1 MYSIKRP
8 YRYRSIHLFYN
19 CQQITLEM
27 FANNPGFVVLKFSE
41 QFFCFRECCS
51 RVRLFVHVSIL
62 LTGCHCRDIFLFYF
76 FNLLGHVGSFTDL
89 INKLC
94 CLTSLLEEGHESRFF
109 SALGEPV
116 LQLITGEAWVWVR
129 LQGKDGNIS
138 RDQCKVLT
146 NIVTR
151 CVRAC
156 ARANKSSLS
165 VSISFSTS
173 DQGQTV

>member
-8 YRYRSIHLFYN
+8 YRYRSIHLFFSFYN
-19 CQQITLEM
+19 CQQITHEM

-41 QFFCFRECCS
+41 QIFCYRECCG

-62 LTGCHCRDIFLFYF
+62 LTGCHCCDFFFF

-94 CLTSLLEEGHESRFF
+94 CLTLLLEERHESRFF
-109 SALGEPV
+109 CALGEAV

-146 NIVTR
+146 NIVMRMRTR
-151 CVRAC
+151 KRVLYQC
-156 ARANKSSLS
+156 L
-165 VSISFSTS
+165 FLFPL
-173 DQGQTV
+173 QTKVKQSKI

>member
-41 QFFCFRECCS
+41 HFFVLENVAAVCVCLYTS
-51 RVRLFVHVSIL
+51 LFSWQAVIAV
-62 LTGCHCRDIFLFYF
+62 TFFFIFF